1 METGIAGGREAT
13 SVKVVRV
20 LVVVAAL
27 VGGLAPIPALAH
39 GFRGGAA
46 VVVAGRSA
54 APSMRS
60 FPTFVQRIP
69 PPRKSVFPEPVDPW
83 FFWPPFNAP
92 RAHVFDGRR
101 GFGGGFAS
109 SYVGTPSVIVTT
121 PYVGD
126 AYGYGTS
133 LTAYAP
139 SPFATD
145 PVPAAFPTPTLID
158 YSTGW
163 YQLRGDGVTSAYTWV
178 WIPRPPAVPAP
189 PTEPPPLARAPE
201 PSPPPAVG
209 PSPRAELSPAYH
221 WTDERGVTTWTNRL
235 ERVPKRFREQAAT
248 SSQPE

>member
-1 METGIAGGREAT
+1 M
-13 SVKVVRV
+13 KLVRV
-20 LVVVAAL
+20 LVVVVAL
-27 VGGLAPIPALAH
+27 AGGLAPAAAPAQDV
-39 GFRGGAA
+39 RGGAG
-46 VVVAGRSA
+46 VVVAGRSP
-54 APSMRS
+54 APTVRS
-60 FPTFVQRIP
+60 RPTFVQRIP
-69 PPRKSVFPEPVDPW
+69 PPRKSVFPQPVDPW
-83 FFWPPFNAP
+83 FFWPPFTGQGN
-92 RAHVFDGRR
+92 HVFDGRR
-101 GFGGGFAS
+101 RFDGGYAS
-109 SYVGTPSVIVTT
+109 SFFGAPSVIAMT

-126 AYGYGTS
+126 GYGYGYGTS

-189 PTEPPPLARAPE
+189 PAEPPPLARAPE

-235 ERVPKRFREQAAT
+235 ERVPKRFREQAAA